1 MRHLF
6 SSRVKAVLIS
16 ALLITVLLSVISSL
30 TGLRLPEM
38 FVQSVLSPIRTG
50 ASKLTEGA
58 RQTYNYM
65 FEYES
70 LAAENELLKKQL
82 SKLEQENRDADAISR
97 ENQRLRDLLEL
108 KTANEDYKL
117 VDGYIISRSSQQWS
131 STFTINRGSGSGIQP
146 GMCAVTANGELVG
159 LVSEVGPGYAVIKSV
174 LDSSLEIAATIASS
188 GYNGMVQGAYSSG
201 LQGHLRMDYLP
212 SSSVIRNKDEV
223 VTSGST
229 VYPRGLIIG
238 NVVDAGF
245 DDTGVAKYAIV
256 KPAVEPGSL
265 EQVFIITAY
274 EVDG

>member
-1 MRHLF
+1 M
-6 SSRVKAVLIS
+6 
-16 ALLITVLLSVISSL
+16 
-30 TGLRLPEM
+30 
-38 FVQSVLSPIRTG
+38 
-50 ASKLTEGA
+50 
-58 RQTYNYM
+58 
-65 FEYES
+65 
-70 LAAENELLKKQL
+70 
-82 SKLEQENRDADAISR
+82 
-97 ENQRLRDLLEL
+97 
-108 KTANEDYKL
+108 
-117 VDGYIISRSSQQWS
+117 
-131 STFTINRGSGSGIQP
+131 
-146 GMCAVTANGELVG
+146 G

-201 LQGHLRMDYLP
+201 LQGLLRMDYLP

-245 DDTGVAKYAIV
+245 DDTGVAKYAILQ
-256 KPAVEPGSL
+256 PAVELGTL